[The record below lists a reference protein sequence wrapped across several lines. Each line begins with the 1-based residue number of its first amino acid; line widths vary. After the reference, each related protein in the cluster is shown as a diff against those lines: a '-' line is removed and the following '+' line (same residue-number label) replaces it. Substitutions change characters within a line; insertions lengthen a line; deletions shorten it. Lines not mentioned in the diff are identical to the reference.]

1 MINIA
6 ICDDDR
12 AFTENVE
19 QLLDRIASEQGIA
32 ISCEVFHDGSSL
44 IGAVMEQRMYFDLV
58 YLDIEMEDLNG
69 IHTALALREAELPT
83 LIVYL
88 SGHEEYLKDLFR
100 TEPFR
105 FLSKPIAEAE
115 FYQIFLDAYE
125 RIQKRVGY
133 FTFFYK
139 KSRYRIPFDRITC
152 FESKSRVITIHLA
165 RTGTEETVPLQD
177 RFYGKM
183 NEIEKQVAA
192 LNGRFLRIHQSFLVN
207 FDYIKALSASEV
219 VLLDGR
225 KFQVSEDRSK
235 DIRAKFNTMA
245 DVKSGLN
252 LVPYQE
258 RTSR

>member
-12 AFTENVE
+12 AFTETVE
-19 QLLDRIASEQGIA
+19 QLLCRIASEQGIA
-32 ISCEVFHDGSSL
+32 ISCEVFHYGSDL
-44 IGAVMEQRMYFDLV
+44 IGSVMEQRMCFDLV
-58 YLDIEMEDLNG
+58 YLDIEMEDLDG
-69 IHTALALREAELPT
+69 IRTALALREAELPT

-88 SGHEEYLKDLFR
+88 SCHEEYLKDLFR

-105 FLSKPIAEAE
+105 FLSKPIEEAE
-115 FYQIFLDAYE
+115 FYRIFLEAYE
-125 RIQKRVGY
+125 RIQKRAGY

-139 KSRYRIPFDRITC
+139 KFRYRIPFDRITC
-152 FESKSRVITIHLA
+152 FESKSRVITIHLSG
-165 RTGTEETVPLQD
+165 TGTEETVPLQD

-192 LNGRFLRIHQSFLVN
+192 LNGRFLRVHQSFLVN
-207 FDYIKALSASEV
+207 FDYIKAISASEV

-235 DIRAKFNTMA
+235 DIRARFNA
-245 DVKSGLN
+245 LANGNGRLENK
-252 LVPYQE
+252 
-258 RTSR
+258 

>member
-12 AFTENVE
+12 AFTENV
-19 QLLDRIASEQGIA
+19 QRLLYRIASEQGIA
-32 ISCEVFHDGSSL
+32 ISCELFYDGSDL
-44 IGAVMEQRMYFDLV
+44 IGAVMEQSMCFDLV
-58 YLDIEMEDLNG
+58 YLDIEMEDLDG
-69 IHTALALREAELPT
+69 IRTALALREAELPT
-83 LIVYL
+83 LIVYV

-105 FLSKPIAEAE
+105 FLSKPVEEAE
-115 FYQIFLDAYE
+115 FYRIFLDAYE

-139 KSRYRIPFDRITC
+139 KSRYRIPLDRITC
-152 FESKSRVITIHLA
+152 FESRNRIITIHLSG
-165 RTGTEETVPLQD
+165 TGDEEADLLQH

-183 NEIEKQVAA
+183 NEIEKQMTA

-207 FDYIKALSASEV
+207 FDYIKAISASEV
-219 VLLDGR
+219 VLLDGS

-235 DIRAKFNTMA
+235 HIRARFTTLANVRW
-245 DVKSGLN
+245 D
-252 LVPYQE
+252 
-258 RTSR
+258 

>member
-12 AFTENVE
+12 PLTKNVE
-19 QLLDRIASEQGIA
+19 RLLREIASEQGID
-32 ISCEVFHDGSSL
+32 ISCEKFHDGSDL
-44 IGAVMEQRMYFDLV
+44 IGAVTEQRMYFDLV
-58 YLDIEMEDLNG
+58 YLDIKMEDMDG
-69 IHTALALREAELPT
+69 IHTALTLREAELPT
-83 LIVYL
+83 LIIYM
-88 SGHEEYLKDLFR
+88 SGYEEYLKDLFY

-105 FLSKPIAEAE
+105 FLSKPIEKGT
-115 FYQIFLDAYE
+115 FQQIFLDAYR

-139 KSRYRIPFDRITC
+139 KYRYRIPFDKITC
-152 FESKSRVITIHLA
+152 FESKSRVITIHLWE
-165 RTGTEETVPLQD
+165 RNTEVNNSIQD

-192 LNGRFLRIHQSFLVN
+192 QNGRFLRVHQSFLVN

-225 KFQVSEDRSK
+225 KFQISEDRSK
-235 DIRAKFNTMA
+235 EIRTRFYAMA
-245 DVKSGLN
+245 DVQCGLN
-252 LVPYQE
+252 PVPFPKK
-258 RTSR
+258 TSC

>member
-12 AFTENVE
+12 PLTKNVE
-19 QLLDRIASEQGIA
+19 RLLREIASEQGID
-32 ISCEVFHDGSSL
+32 ISCETFHDGSDL

-58 YLDIEMEDLNG
+58 YLDIKMEDMDG
-69 IHTALALREAELPT
+69 IHTALALREADLPT
-83 LIVYL
+83 LIIYI
-88 SGHEEYLKDLFR
+88 SGYEEYLKDLFY

-105 FLSKPIAEAE
+105 FLSKPIEKAT
-115 FYQIFLDAYE
+115 FRQIFLDAYR

-139 KSRYRIPFDRITC
+139 KYRYRIPFDRITC
-152 FESKSRVITIHLA
+152 FESKSRVITIHLWE
-165 RTGTEETVPLQD
+165 RSTEVLNPIQD

-192 LNGRFLRIHQSFLVN
+192 QNGRFLRVHQSFLVN

-219 VLLDGR
+219 VLLDGQ

-235 DIRAKFNTMA
+235 DIRARFHAMA
-245 DVKSGLN
+245 DIRCGIN
-252 LVPYQE
+252 PVPFPE
-258 RTSR
+258 KTSC

>member
-12 AFTENVE
+12 AFTWNV
-19 QLLDRIASEQGIA
+19 QRLLYRIASEQGIA
-32 ISCEVFHDGSSL
+32 ISCELFYGGSDL
-44 IGAVMEQRMYFDLV
+44 IGAVMEQRMCFDLV
-58 YLDIEMEDLNG
+58 YLDIEMEDLDG
-69 IHTALALREAELPT
+69 IRTALALREAELPT

-105 FLSKPIAEAE
+105 FLSKPVEEAE
-115 FYQIFLDAYE
+115 FYRIFLDAYE
-125 RIQKRVGY
+125 RIQKRVGF

-139 KSRYRIPFDRITC
+139 KSRYRIPLDRITC
-152 FESKSRVITIHLA
+152 FESRNRIITIHLSGIGA
-165 RTGTEETVPLQD
+165 EEEAPLQH

-183 NEIEKQVAA
+183 NEIEKQMTD

-207 FDYIKALSASEV
+207 FDYIKAISASEV
-219 VLLDGR
+219 VLLDGS

-235 DIRAKFNTMA
+235 HIRARFTTLAN
-245 DVKSGLN
+245 VKWD
-252 LVPYQE
+252 
-258 RTSR
+258 

>member
-19 QLLDRIASEQGIA
+19 QLLLRMAAEQGIA
-32 ISCEVFHDGSSL
+32 ISCEVFHDGSDL
-44 IGAVMEQRMYFDLV
+44 IGAVVEQGMYFDLV
-58 YLDIEMEDLNG
+58 YLDIEMEDLDG

-105 FLSKPIAEAE
+105 FLSKPIDKAE
-115 FYQIFLDAYE
+115 FCKIFLDAYE

-139 KSRYRIPFDRITC
+139 KYRYRIPFDKITC
-152 FESKSRVITIHLA
+152 FESKSRIITIHLA
-165 RTGTEETVPLQD
+165 RRGTEETVPLQD

-183 NEIEKQVAA
+183 NDIEKQVAA
-192 LNGRFLRIHQSFLVN
+192 LNGRFMRIHQSFLVN

-225 KFQVSEDRSK
+225 KLQISENRSK
-235 DIRAKFNTMA
+235 DIRARFETLTN
-245 DVKSGLN
+245 VNVGLKN
-252 LVPYQE
+252 I
-258 RTSR
+258 

>member
-12 AFTENVE
+12 PLTKNVVR
-19 QLLDRIASEQGIA
+19 LLQKISSEQGID
-32 ISCEVFHDGSSL
+32 ISCERFHDGSDL
-44 IGAVMEQRMYFDLV
+44 IKAVMERRMYFDLV
-58 YLDIEMEDLNG
+58 YLDIKMEDMDG

-83 LIVYL
+83 LIIYI
-88 SGHEEYLKDLFR
+88 SGYEEYLKDLFY

-105 FLSKPIAEAE
+105 FLSKPIDIAT
-115 FYQIFLDAYE
+115 FRQIFLDAYR

-139 KSRYRIPFDRITC
+139 KCRYRIPFDRIAC
-152 FESKSRVITIHLA
+152 FESKSRVIIIHLWE
-165 RTGTEETVPLQD
+165 RGTEGIYPIQD

-183 NEIEKQVAA
+183 NEIEKQVTAQ
-192 LNGRFLRIHQSFLVN
+192 NGRFLRIHQSFLVN
-207 FDYIKALSASEV
+207 FNYIKALSASEA

-235 DIRAKFNTMA
+235 EIRTRFNAMA
-245 DVKSGLN
+245 DVHYGLN
-252 LVPYQE
+252 PVPFPKK
-258 RTSR
+258 TSC

>member
-12 AFTENVE
+12 TFTENVE
-19 QLLDRIASEQGIA
+19 QLLCRIAAEQGIS

-58 YLDIEMEDLNG
+58 YLDIEMEDLDG

-88 SGHEEYLKDLFR
+88 SSHEEYLKDLFR

-105 FLSKPIAEAE
+105 FLSKPIEETE
-115 FYQIFLDAYE
+115 FYQIFLDAYK

-139 KSRYRIPFDRITC
+139 KSCYRIPFDKITC
-152 FESKSRVITIHLA
+152 FESRSRVITIHLS
-165 RTGTEETVPLQD
+165 RTGNEETVPLQD

-219 VLLDGR
+219 VLLDGK

-235 DIRAKFNTMA
+235 DIRARFKDLTN
-245 DVKSGLN
+245 GN
-252 LVPYQE
+252 G
-258 RTSR
+258 R

>member
-12 AFTENVE
+12 AFTESVE
-19 QLLDRIASEQGIA
+19 LLLCRIASEQGIA
-32 ISCEVFHDGSSL
+32 ISCEVFYDGSDL
-44 IGAVMEQRMYFDLV
+44 IGAVMEQRMCFDLV
-58 YLDIEMEDLNG
+58 YLDIEMDDLDG
-69 IHTALALREAELPT
+69 IHTALALREAEIPT

-88 SGHEEYLKDLFR
+88 SGHEEYWKDLFR

-105 FLSKPIAEAE
+105 FLSKPIEKAA

-139 KSRYRIPFDRITC
+139 KFHYRIPFDRITC
-152 FESKSRVITIHLA
+152 FESKGRVITIHLA
-165 RTGTEETVPLQD
+165 RTGIEEKVPLQD

-183 NEIEKQVAA
+183 NETEKQVAA
-192 LNGRFLRIHQSFLVN
+192 MNGRFLRVHQSFLVN

-235 DIRAKFNTMA
+235 AIRARFEALTNIN
-245 DVKSGLN
+245 G
-252 LVPYQE
+252 E
-258 RTSR
+258 

>member
-6 ICDDDR
+6 ICDDDKT
-12 AFTENVE
+12 FTEDVE
-19 QLLDRIASEQGIA
+19 QLLCRVASEQGIA
-32 ISCEVFHDGSSL
+32 ISCEVFHDGSGL
-44 IGAVMEQRMYFDLV
+44 IGAVMEQKMFFDLV
-58 YLDIEMEDLNG
+58 YLDIEMEDLDG

-88 SGHEEYLKDLFR
+88 SGHEEYLKELFR

-105 FLSKPIAEAE
+105 FLSKPIEEKE
-115 FYQIFLDAYE
+115 FKRIFLEAHE

-139 KSRYRIPFDRITC
+139 KSRYRIPFDKITC
-152 FESKSRVITIHLA
+152 FESKSRVITIHLSG
-165 RTGTEETVPLQD
+165 TGTEETATLQD

-192 LNGRFLRIHQSFLVN
+192 LNGRFLRVHQSFLVN

-235 DIRAKFNTMA
+235 DIRARFMA
-245 DVKSGLN
+245 LAKVKEG
-252 LVPYQE
+252 
-258 RTSR
+258 

>member
-1 MINIA
+1 MIGTNRRRTQMINIA

-12 AFTENVE
+12 IFTENVE
-19 QLLDRIASEQGIA
+19 LLLCRIASEQGIA
-32 ISCEVFHDGSSL
+32 ISCEVFHDGSGL
-44 IGAVMEQRMYFDLV
+44 IGAVMEQKMFFDLV
-58 YLDIEMEDLNG
+58 YLDIEMEDLDG
-69 IHTALALREAELPT
+69 IHTALALRKAELPT

-105 FLSKPIAEAE
+105 FLSKPIEEKE
-115 FYQIFLDAYE
+115 FCQIFLEAHE

-133 FTFFYK
+133 FIFFFK
-139 KSRYRIPFDRITC
+139 KSCYRIPFDRITC
-152 FESKSRVITIHLA
+152 FESRNRVITIHLSRA
-165 RTGTEETVPLQD
+165 GTEETVPMQD

-192 LNGRFLRIHQSFLVN
+192 LNGRFLRVHQSFLVN
-207 FDYIKALSASEV
+207 FDYIKTLSASEV

-235 DIRAKFNTMA
+235 DIRAKFMA
-245 DVKSGLN
+245 LAKV
-252 LVPYQE
+252 
-258 RTSR
+258 

>member
-12 AFTENVE
+12 PLTKNIER
-19 QLLDRIASEQGIA
+19 LLQEFASKLGID
-32 ISCEVFHDGSSL
+32 ISCEIFHDGSDL
-44 IGAVMEQRMYFDLV
+44 IGAVMEQRMYFDLI
-58 YLDIEMEDLNG
+58 YLDIKMENMDG

-83 LIVYL
+83 LIIYI
-88 SGHEEYLKDLFR
+88 SSYEEYLKDLFY

-105 FLSKPIAEAE
+105 FLSKPIEKAA
-115 FYQIFLDAYE
+115 FQQIFLDAYR

-152 FESKSRVITIHLA
+152 FESKSRIITIHLWE
-165 RTGTEETVPLQD
+165 RNTGGINPIQD

-192 LNGRFLRIHQSFLVN
+192 QNGRFLRVHQSFLVN
-207 FDYIKALSASEV
+207 FDYIKVLSASEV

-235 DIRAKFNTMA
+235 DIRARFHAMA
-245 DVKSGLN
+245 DVACGLSP
-252 LVPYQE
+252 VPLQDK
-258 RTSR
+258 TSY

>member
-12 AFTENVE
+12 TFTEDVE
-19 QLLDRIASEQGIA
+19 QLLCRVASEQGIA
-32 ISCEVFHDGSSL
+32 ISCEVFHDGSGL
-44 IGAVMEQRMYFDLV
+44 IGAVMEQKMFFDLV
-58 YLDIEMEDLNG
+58 YLDIEMEDLDG

-88 SGHEEYLKDLFR
+88 SGHEEYLKELFR

-105 FLSKPIAEAE
+105 FLSKPIEEKE
-115 FYQIFLDAYE
+115 FYQIFLEAHE
-125 RIQKRVGY
+125 RIQKRFGY

-139 KSRYRIPFDRITC
+139 KSCYKIPFDRITC
-152 FESKSRVITIHLA
+152 FESKSRVITIHLSRA
-165 RTGTEETVPLQD
+165 GTEETAPLQD

-192 LNGRFLRIHQSFLVN
+192 LNGRFLRVHQSFLVN
-207 FDYIKALSASEV
+207 FDHIKALSASEV

-235 DIRAKFNTMA
+235 DIRARFMA
-245 DVKSGLN
+245 LAKVKGG
-252 LVPYQE
+252 
-258 RTSR
+258 